1 MGKNEASDQ
10 AAPLPGDNAEAKL
23 AKKYNLDDAFNEMR
37 LVSGTPSKNS
47 SRSESYLDVAMDH
60 TIKPVAGLV
69 ISNEQTLKTVSD
81 YGKQFVKI
89 TPLFM
94 KGNLS
99 VLGLATAYAAD
110 EAKVDAPVTDQLI
123 DAGLGAG
130 KGLALKGAFSLMGN
144 RGMTPAMSGIQ
155 LGIIQRTS
163 DTALTRSNYYDQDGH
178 FSIASAMTKASKAA
192 MKPEML
198 AMDAATFGAADVVW
212 GRMYAVSRGAAYYN
226 PVLKNAFVGGTM
238 GVASGAGYEAVRQLE
253 EGKFDPIRLAQRA
266 TGDGLLGTFAGTV
279 GGYQTRRAL
288 SVDLA
293 KTAPPGIKTTPQEPG
308 FLNAEQVALRNGE
321 FFLAGKAAGLNFT
334 PSQAGALTMEAY
346 TGMVAKADGTFTPAI
361 FRPNDGTPAFQARMN
376 TEISGYGVNKGAKLG
391 DSMPLAV
398 ARSVEIGGKTYHGY
412 IQEMGGV
419 DLHSYLTKQAMAKFG
434 SGSTKNMLRVF
445 KEDQALQNGVKG
457 ALGERMVFGEWDN
470 HAMNIIVRETEAGR
484 VVKNIDMADGL
495 KPVKSKIDMT
505 PTPAFLH
512 GWEGLNA
519 RLYAEFAGKPI
530 GSDFKVNLQDF
541 LQRYDNPQ
549 GRMLL
554 QEQSGWSHAQ
564 MEGVIG
570 RSKWF
575 VEHGF
580 FPYPQQQALLYPFV
594 GKAKRLLKGQPEPN
608 LNLDLKRVPA
618 PGENNN
624 GQ

>member
-1 MGKNEASDQ
+1 MGQNDASDK
-10 AAPLPGDNAEAKL
+10 PNNNGENAEARL
-23 AKKYNLDDAFNEMR
+23 AKAFNLDDTLR
-37 LVSGTPSKNS
+37 VGLVGAPQAK
-47 SRSESYLDVAMDH
+47 SRNESYLDLAMDH
-60 TIKPVAGLV
+60 TLKPAAGLV
-69 ISNEQTLKTVSD
+69 ISNEQTLKTVTD

-144 RGMTPAMSGIQ
+144 RGMSPSMSGIQ

-178 FSIASAMTKASKAA
+178 FSIATAMTKASKAA

-212 GRMYAVSRGAAYYN
+212 GRMYAVTRGAAYYN

-238 GVASGAGYEAVRQLE
+238 GAASGAGYETVRQLE

-266 TGDGLLGTFAGTV
+266 TGDGLLGTFSGAV
-279 GGYQTRRAL
+279 GGMQMRRAM
-288 SVDLA
+288 SIDLA
-293 KTAPPGIKTTPQEPG
+293 KSAPPGIKTTQQEPG
-308 FLNAEQVALRNGE
+308 FLNAEQMALRDGE
-321 FFLAGKAAGLNFT
+321 FIVAKKATGSNFDGGPT
-334 PSQAGALTMEAY
+334 ANLTMEAY
-346 TGMVAKADGTFTPAI
+346 TGMVAKADGTMTAAI

-376 TEISGYGVNKGAKLG
+376 AEISGYAANKGGLG
-391 DSMPLAV
+391 DSMPLSV
-398 ARSVEIGGKTYHGY
+398 ARSVEIGGKTHHGY

-419 DLHSYLTKQAMAKFG
+419 DLNSYLNKQAVGKFG
-434 SGSTKNMLRVF
+434 SGSMQNMLRVF
-445 KEDQALQNGVKG
+445 REDVALQNGIKG

-470 HAMNIIVRETEAGR
+470 HSMNIIVRETEAGR

-495 KPVKSKIDMT
+495 RPTQTKLDNT
-505 PTPAFLH
+505 PTPGFLD
-512 GWEGLNA
+512 GYDKLNS
-519 RLYAEFAGKPI
+519 RLYGELAGKPI
-530 GSDFKVNLQDF
+530 GSDFKGNLQNF
-541 LQRYDNPQ
+541 LSRYDNAQ

-564 MEGVIG
+564 IEGVIG

-575 VEHGF
+575 VEHGI
-580 FPYPQQQALLYPFV
+580 FPNPQQQSMLYPFV
-594 GKAKRLLKGQPEPN
+594 GKTYRMLRGRPEPSA
-608 LNLDLKRVPA
+608 NLDLKRLST
-618 PGENNN
+618 PGEAG